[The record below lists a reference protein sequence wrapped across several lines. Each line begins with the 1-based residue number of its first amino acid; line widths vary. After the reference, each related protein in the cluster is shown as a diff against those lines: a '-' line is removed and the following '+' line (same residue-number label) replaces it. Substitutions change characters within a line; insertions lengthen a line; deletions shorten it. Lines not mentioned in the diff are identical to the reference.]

1 MTTETRTELENLTQS
16 WKATMAA
23 VRRLKGRETQRP
35 GELSHAQYH
44 LLFGLAERSE
54 LSSRELACAAELSP
68 ATVTQMLDSLEAHG
82 LVKRSR
88 SERDKRVV
96 LISLT
101 ERGQQL
107 VDERRAQFEP
117 RWREALSR
125 FDDEELRAAT
135 AVLDALAALFKEF
148 LEE

>member
-1 MTTETRTELENLTQS
+1 MTIETPTELENLTQS
-16 WKATMAA
+16 WKTTMAV

-35 GELSHAQYH
+35 GELSFAQYH
-44 LLFGLAERSE
+44 LLFGLAEQSQ
-54 LSSRELACAAELSP
+54 LSSRELACAADLSP
-68 ATVTQMLDSLEAHG
+68 ATVTQMLDSLELHG

-107 VDERRAQFEP
+107 VDARRAEYEP
-117 RWREALSR
+117 RWGAALAR
-125 FDDEELRAAT
+125 FDDGELRAAA
-135 AVLDALAALFKEF
+135 AVLDALAAMFNAL